1 MNAMQWTDFKLNKQL
16 FQAIEE
22 AGFSSPTEI
31 QEKCIP
37 LILGGQH
44 VIGIAQTGTG
54 KTAAYMLP
62 LLMKVKYAQGNDPR
76 ALILVPTK
84 ELAVQVLAQALQLS
98 KHTDLRVAALYG
110 GVGAKAQIET
120 LNKGVDI
127 IVATPG
133 QFLELYMRNEIPTKQ
148 IKTLVIDE
156 ADRMMDMGFMHQLRK
171 IFEVIPSKKQN
182 LLFSATFSDRIE
194 KLSQEFLEFPIQ
206 VAITPQATTAKQI
219 EQEVYYVPNL
229 RTKINFLEHLLADH
243 ETFNRVMIFART
255 KENADNVFKYLER
268 KKLGPIRVI
277 HSNKGQNSRINAMNE
292 FKQGQLR
299 ILVSTDV
306 ASRGIDV
313 EKVSHVINF
322 DVPSL
327 YEDYVHRI
335 GRTGRA
341 FQEGKAITFATKA
354 ELYHI
359 TRIEKLIREKIPVKK
374 LPDEI
379 KIEETSTEEAQ
390 VMAREID
397 RQKKREDPEYGGA
410 FHERKGK

>member
-1 MNAMQWTDFKLNKQL
+1 MQWTDFKLNKQL

-22 AGFSSPTEI
+22 AGFSSPTEV
-31 QEKCIP
+31 QQKCIP

-62 LLMKVKYAQGNDPR
+62 LLMKVKFAQGNDPR

-84 ELAVQVLAQALQLS
+84 ELAVQVLAQARQLS
-98 KHTDLRVAALYG
+98 KYTDLRIAALYG
-110 GVGAKAQIET
+110 GVGAKAQIEV
-120 LNKGVDI
+120 LSKGIDI

-133 QFLELYMRNEIPTKQ
+133 QFLELYLRNEIPTKL

-194 KLSQEFLEFPIQ
+194 KLSQEFLEFPIK
-206 VAITPQATTAKQI
+206 VAVTPQATTAKQV
-219 EQEVYYVPNL
+219 EQEVYYIPNL
-229 RTKINFLEHLLADH
+229 RTKINFLEYLLSDQ

-255 KENADNVFKYLER
+255 KENADNVFRYLER
-268 KKLGPIRVI
+268 KKLGPLRVI

-299 ILVSTDV
+299 IRVSTDV

-322 DVPSL
+322 DVPSH

-359 TRIEKLIREKIPVKK
+359 SRIEKLIREKIPVKK
-374 LPDEI
+374 LPEKI
-379 KIEETSTEEAQ
+379 KIEETSLEEAQ
-390 VMAREID
+390 VIAREVD

-410 FHERKGK
+410 FHERKRK

>member
-1 MNAMQWTDFKLNKQL
+1 MAMQWTDFKLNKQL

-22 AGFSSPTEI
+22 AGFSSPTEV
-31 QEKCIP
+31 QQKCIP

-62 LLMKVKYAQGNDPR
+62 LLMKVKYAQGSEPR

-84 ELAVQVLAQALQLS
+84 ELAVQVLTQAQQLS
-98 KHTDLRVAALYG
+98 KYTDLRAVALYG
-110 GVGAKAQIET
+110 GVGPKTQIEEI
-120 LNKGVDI
+120 NKGVDI
-127 IVATPG
+127 LISTPG
-133 QFLELYMRNEIPTKQ
+133 RFTELYLRNEIPTKQ
-148 IKTLVIDE
+148 IKTLVVDE

-194 KLSQEFLEFPIQ
+194 KLSQEFLEFP
-206 VAITPQATTAKQI
+206 VRVEVTPQATAAKQV

-229 RTKINFLEHLLADH
+229 RTKINFLEYLLADQ

-322 DVPSL
+322 DVPSH

-359 TRIEKLIREKIPVKK
+359 TKIEKLIREKIPVKK
-374 LPDEI
+374 LPDNI

-410 FHERKGK
+410 FHERKRK

>member
-1 MNAMQWTDFKLNKQL
+1 MQWIDFKLNKQL

-22 AGFSSPTEI
+22 AGFSSPTEV
-31 QEKCIP
+31 QQKCIP

-62 LLMKVKYAQGNDPR
+62 LLMKVKYAQGSDPR
-76 ALILVPTK
+76 GLILVPTK
-84 ELAVQVLAQALQLS
+84 ELAVQVLTQGQQLS
-98 KHTDLRVAALYG
+98 KYTDLRIAALYG
-110 GVGAKAQIET
+110 GVGAKAQIEI
-120 LNKGVDI
+120 LNKGIDI

-133 QFLELYMRNEIPTKQ
+133 QFLELYMRNEIPAKQ

-194 KLSQEFLEFPIQ
+194 KLSQEFLEFPIR
-206 VAITPQATTAKQI
+206 VEVTPQATAAKQV
-219 EQEVYYVPNL
+219 EQEVYYISNL
-229 RTKINFLEHLLADH
+229 RTKINFLEYLLADQ

-322 DVPSL
+322 DVPSH

-374 LPDEI
+374 LPDKI

-410 FHERKGK
+410 FHERKRK

>member
-1 MNAMQWTDFKLNKQL
+1 MQWTDFKLNKQL

-22 AGFSSPTEI
+22 AGFSSPTEV
-31 QEKCIP
+31 QQKCIP
-37 LILGGQH
+37 LVLGGQN

-206 VAITPQATTAKQI
+206 VAITPQATTAKQV
-219 EQEVYYVPNL
+219 EQEVYYIPNL
-229 RTKINFLEHLLADH
+229 RTKINFLEYLLADH

-322 DVPSL
+322 DVPSH

-359 TRIEKLIREKIPVKK
+359 SRIEKLIREKIPVKK
-374 LPDEI
+374 LPRRI
-379 KIEETSTEEAQ
+379 KIEETSTEETQ
-390 VMAREID
+390 IMAREID

-410 FHERKGK
+410 FHERKRK